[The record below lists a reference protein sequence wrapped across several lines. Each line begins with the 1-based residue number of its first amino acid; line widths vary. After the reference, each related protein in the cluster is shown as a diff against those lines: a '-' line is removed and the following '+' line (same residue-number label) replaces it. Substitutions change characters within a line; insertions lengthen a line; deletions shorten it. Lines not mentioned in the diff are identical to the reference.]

1 MAIHIDTLYLICLL
15 ALCVALFQ
23 AACWLVALAGRN
35 ALVCWS
41 VGPLGVSAVYLREPP
56 PLVVLAQML
65 VPALVVGSASYV
77 SLYVV
82 RPAPIVGLDP
92 RPLVRLATAVAVG
105 AAVVAIQALRLLG
118 DRRFPIWGEARVLA
132 CVQRS
137 VALGSL
143 VHFTPS
149 GRAFLRERF
158 GATPAEFLRDVN

>member
-1 MAIHIDTLYLICLL
+1 VAIHIDTLYLICVL
-15 ALCVALFQ
+15 ALWVALFQ
-23 AACWLVALAGRN
+23 AACWLVALAHRHT
-35 ALVCWS
+35 LVCWS

-56 PLVVLAQML
+56 PLLVLAQMV
-65 VPALVVGSASYV
+65 VPALVIGSASYV

-82 RPAPIVGLDP
+82 RPGPIAGLDP
-92 RPLVRLATAVAVG
+92 RPLVRLGTAIAVG
-105 AAVVAIQALRLLG
+105 AATVAIQALRLLG

-137 VALGSL
+137 VALGSI

-158 GATPAEFLRDVN
+158 GATPAEFLRNVS